1 MCRKNSANKKKNKL
15 KIILAS
21 EYYYPHS
28 KGGTEMYV
36 HQLAKE
42 LLLNGH
48 DCLIIS
54 LSDTIVEAEYD
65 GVKVKYIPFIK
76 GEFLE
81 STHPTNL
88 RNLISIIDEYNPDV
102 FHLHTLSPSLGAN
115 HLLQLKKIGYKT
127 IFTTHLP
134 NFTCTRGDL
143 LRYGTEICDGLVE
156 YNKCMSC
163 ELNKLGVKN
172 RFLSRILIEFSKYK
186 TIRHFFPELSGVY
199 NKIQQINIFKN
210 IHKIITVSNWQKKVL
225 ALNKFVEQDIS
236 VVRQSISSDS
246 ILDKKINKVTSKI
259 TFGYIGRVVPEK
271 GFHLLYSS
279 LKDLPNNSYQ
289 LMVAA
294 ILSPSHLQYYTK
306 QKELISELPSTW
318 IENIESNEVIS
329 FLDQLDVL
337 LVPSTWLETGPYV
350 IYEALARKVPVIAFN
365 RGGATELIENQVNGL
380 LVNTEQEFKKEM
392 ENIVLQP
399 EKLDQLI
406 SNIKLSRTTKQLYS
420 EMETIYS
427 EII

>member
-1 MCRKNSANKKKNKL
+1 M
-15 KIILAS
+15 KIVLAS
-21 EYYYPHS
+21 EYYYPQT

-36 HQLAKE
+36 HQLAKQ
-42 LLLNGH
+42 LILNGH

-54 LSDTIVEAEYD
+54 LSDDSKEDEYD
-65 GVKVKYIPFIK
+65 GVKIKYIPFLK
-76 GEFLE
+76 GEFQE
-81 STHPTNL
+81 SINPNNL
-88 RNLISIIDEYNPDV
+88 YYLMSIIDSFNPDI

-115 HLLQLKKIGYKT
+115 HLLHLEKNGYKT
-127 IFTTHLP
+127 VFTTHLP
-134 NFTCTRGDL
+134 NFTCNRGDL
-143 LRYGTEICDGLVE
+143 LRNGTDVCDGLVE

-186 TIRHFFPELSGVY
+186 TIRHFIPALSGVY

-225 ALNKFVEQDIS
+225 ALNKFVEEDIS
-236 VVRQSISSDS
+236 VVRQSISSDC
-246 ILDKKINKVTSKI
+246 ILDEKINKVHSKI
-259 TFGYIGRVVPEK
+259 RFGYIGRVVPEK

-279 LKDLPNNSYQ
+279 LKDLPINSYQ

-294 ILSPSHLQYYTK
+294 ILSPSHFQYYTK
-306 QKELISELPSTW
+306 QKELISKLSSNW

-350 IYEALARKVPVIAFN
+350 IYEALARKIPVIAFH
-365 RGGATELIENQVNGL
+365 RGGAIELIENQVNGI
-380 LVNTEQEFKKEM
+380 LVNTEQEFKKEIK
-392 ENIVLQP
+392 NIVSHP
-399 EKLDQLI
+399 ETLDHLI
-406 SNIKLSRTTKQLYS
+406 SNINLTRTTKHLYS
-420 EMETIYS
+420 EMEKIYS